1 MSAKLASPV
10 SPMCSAAGGMA
21 GSRSSSVSCSG
32 EEGRRGGAVRC
43 GNRGGRRGRGGVWGE
58 RVGCEGGR
66 EARAAIA
73 AGGMG
78 LEVTAKRRRRAA
90 PAGRAGGGGRVC
102 GVDAPCSS
110 RRCRNCPSRR
120 GAPHR
125 PRAIAKHTPPH
136 AVRGRKSGLSPPPPL
151 TRTGAAPRAGC
162 ACRATRE
169 ASPASARAR
178 SGCRGGPGR
187 KARRRLREGLR
198 RPASGFGGGE
208 DQRSDPLLLI
218 HALRRAGRGREGLR
232 RRCFRRRHGPRDL
245 PRVEAR
251 RQRRGSVRR

>member
-1 MSAKLASPV
+1 
-10 SPMCSAAGGMA
+10 
-21 GSRSSSVSCSG
+21 
-32 EEGRRGGAVRC
+32 
-43 GNRGGRRGRGGVWGE
+43 VWGE

-66 EARAAIA
+66 EARAAVA
-73 AGGMG
+73 AGGG
-78 LEVTAKRRRRAA
+78 GPEVTAKRRRRRV
-90 PAGRAGGGGRVC
+90 GRVGGRVC
-102 GVDAPCSS
+102 VVDAPCSS
-110 RRCRNCPSRR
+110 RRCRSCPSRR

-136 AVRGRKSGLSPPPPL
+136 AVRGRKRGLSPPPPL

-162 ACRATRE
+162 ACRPTRE

-187 KARRRLREGLR
+187 QARRRLREGLP

-232 RRCFRRRHGPRDL
+232 RRRFRRRHGPRDL
-245 PRVEAR
+245 PRVEAAKATTGIGEEI
-251 RQRRGSVRR
+251 GSG